1 MFKLSV
7 IYSVVLSDCLKTSFS
22 KTIFPMSSSDT
33 IFAQSVF
40 ESIKNTNLLEYL
52 LEEIRVTFKSDVK
65 ISINDIT
72 VDAKEGD
79 IVLLP
84 RWLTKILSRKNLIEV
99 QDNEISSYVS
109 KALNRERIS
118 KPHDISSVDV
128 DFYIRV
134 NDFIATLNE
143 KEREK
148 LLVSLNSFV
157 MSRLEKIVKLAA
169 ASSLSVEMEAK
180 LSAEEKQLYNFVHSS
195 SLAFKEWVL
204 KK

>member
-1 MFKLSV
+1 
-7 IYSVVLSDCLKTSFS
+7 
-22 KTIFPMSSSDT
+22 MSSSNS
-33 IFAQSVF
+33 IIKNVF
-40 ESIKNTNLLEYL
+40 ESIKNTYILEYL

-65 ISINDIT
+65 MSINDINI
-72 VDAKEGD
+72 DAKEGD
-79 IVLLP
+79 ILLLP
-84 RWLTKILSRKNLIEV
+84 RWFTKILSRKNLIDI

-118 KPHDISSVDV
+118 KPHDISGVDV

-134 NDFIATLNE
+134 NDFLTSLNE
-143 KEREK
+143 KEREN
-148 LLVSLNSFV
+148 LMVSLNSFV

-195 SLAFKEWVL
+195 SMAFKEWVL
-204 KK
+204 NK